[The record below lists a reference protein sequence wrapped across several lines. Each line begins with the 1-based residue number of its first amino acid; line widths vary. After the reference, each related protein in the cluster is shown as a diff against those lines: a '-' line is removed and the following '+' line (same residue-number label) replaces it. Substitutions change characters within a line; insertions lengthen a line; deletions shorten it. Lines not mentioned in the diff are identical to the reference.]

1 MTFKENCNYHGQPFL
16 VQEVPMRVLYNKKIW
31 SFGKELS
38 VDELLNKLNI
48 EIRQVVVLAD
58 GKKMEKNDNISKE
71 ASVVIVENVRGG

>member
-1 MTFKENCNYHGQPFL
+1 L
-16 VQEVPMRVLYNKKIW
+16 RVLYNKKIW

>member
-1 MTFKENCNYHGQPFL
+1 
-16 VQEVPMRVLYNKKIW
+16 MRVLYNKKIW
-31 SFGKELS
+31 CFGKELS

-48 EIRQVVVLAD
+48 EIKQVVVLAD

>member
-1 MTFKENCNYHGQPFL
+1 
-16 VQEVPMRVLYNKKIW
+16 MRVLYNKKIW

>member
-1 MTFKENCNYHGQPFL
+1 
-16 VQEVPMRVLYNKKIW
+16 LYNKKIW